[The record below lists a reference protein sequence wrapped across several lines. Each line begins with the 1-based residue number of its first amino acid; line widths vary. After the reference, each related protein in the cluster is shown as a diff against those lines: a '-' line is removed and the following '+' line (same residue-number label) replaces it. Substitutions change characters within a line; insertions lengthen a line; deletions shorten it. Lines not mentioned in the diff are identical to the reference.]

1 MAEELEYTSKYDGKT
16 SDAIMDYSNK
26 LRQQTSATDADTVQV
41 FDTSGNPH
49 KISKTELLK
58 KSALALPSLNDI
70 SAFVAVNQA
79 GNAIGLMTKQQ
90 VATVLGELIGT
101 VNLQKDGLMPKKGFI
116 YRFRLNDNA
125 DWNTITDSGYYL
137 TSGNNTH
144 YTNAPKGYHYGIL
157 RVYRLD
163 LGQILQIYIEDANP
177 STIHTRTYFIDRW
190 NVWTKYAGVK
200 NEST

>member
-1 MAEELEYTSKYDGKT
+1 M
-16 SDAIMDYSNK
+16 
-26 LRQQTSATDADTVQV
+26 
-41 FDTSGNPH
+41 
-49 KISKTELLK
+49 
-58 KSALALPSLNDI
+58 
-70 SAFVAVNQA
+70 
-79 GNAIGLMTKQQ
+79 
-90 VATVLGELIGT
+90 IGT
-101 VNLQKDGLMPKKGFI
+101 VNLQKDGLMPKEGFI